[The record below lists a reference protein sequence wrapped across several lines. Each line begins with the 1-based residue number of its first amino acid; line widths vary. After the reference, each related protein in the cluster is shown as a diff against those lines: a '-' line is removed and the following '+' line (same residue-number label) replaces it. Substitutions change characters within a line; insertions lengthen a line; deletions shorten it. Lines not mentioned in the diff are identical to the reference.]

1 MPPEDKPPSPERAQT
16 DESLRAERERTDD
29 ALAED
34 VGAVDEVADSVV
46 EKARARADSVLAA
59 ARARTD
65 RQPSANESQT
75 PELVRRERAMEDWA
89 LERERAAADE
99 TLREERAKHV
109 ALLSIE
115 RDETD
120 KDLFSERARS
130 DHAVATREAFMGIVS
145 HDLRNMLNTIMGFAG
160 LIAERVKQ
168 SNHVDDIA
176 LHAKRIQR
184 AGGRMNRLVGDLVDV
199 ASIEA
204 GALVVTRE
212 VGDPAQIVTEAI
224 DSFQAQATANGI
236 SLCTDVVPGAF
247 QVGFDPA
254 RILQVLVNLI
264 GNAIKFTPA
273 NGSVTVSVE
282 WSGDEIRFAVRDTG
296 QGIPEGQLQAVF
308 ERFLQV
314 EKNDRRGVG
323 LGLYISKC
331 IVQGHGGRIW
341 VESRI
346 GEGSKFCFTIPLSTN
361 ELQDSGRGTL
371 TR

>member
-1 MPPEDKPPSPERAQT
+1 MTPEDKPPSPERAQT
-16 DESLRAERERTDD
+16 DESLRAERERADD

-34 VGAVDEVADSVV
+34 VGELDEAADSVV

-59 ARARTD
+59 ARAKTD
-65 RQPSANESQT
+65 RELGASKSQP
-75 PELVRRERAMEDWA
+75 PEMVRRERVIEDRT
-89 LERERAAADE
+89 LERERDVADA
-99 TLREERAKHV
+99 TLREERAKHI

-115 RDETD
+115 RRETD
-120 KDLFSERARS
+120 KDLFSERARA

-160 LIAERVKQ
+160 LIANQ
-168 SNHVDDIA
+168 SNHGDDIV

-204 GALVVTRE
+204 GALAVTRE
-212 VGDPAQIVTEAI
+212 VGDPTQIVAEAV
-224 DSFQAQATANGI
+224 DTFQAQATTNEI
-236 SLCTDVVPGAF
+236 SLSTEVAPGAF
-247 QVGFDPA
+247 EVAFDPA

-273 NGSVTVSVE
+273 KGSITVSVE
-282 WSGDEIRFAVRDTG
+282 RSDDEIRFAVSDTG
-296 QGIPEGQLQAVF
+296 RGIPENQLQEVF

-341 VESRI
+341 VESRV
-346 GEGSKFCFTIPLSTN
+346 GEGSKFCFTIPLSAN
-361 ELQDSGRGTL
+361 ELQDG
-371 TR
+371 